1 MDHRGVDYAPCV
13 GFAHDVLYSS
23 DMAGYGWSSVIPIPV
38 LYLYPQK
45 VELS

>member
-1 MDHRGVDYAPCV
+1 
-13 GFAHDVLYSS
+13 
-23 DMAGYGWSSVIPIPV
+23 MAGYGWSSVIPIPV